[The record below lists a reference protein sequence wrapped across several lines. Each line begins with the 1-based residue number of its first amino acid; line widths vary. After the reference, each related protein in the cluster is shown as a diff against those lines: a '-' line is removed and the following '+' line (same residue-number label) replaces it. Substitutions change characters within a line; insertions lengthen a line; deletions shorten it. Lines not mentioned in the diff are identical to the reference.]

1 VSRDPAGIGVAKAR
15 FYIADGREH
24 SNGVQQM
31 TNENEQR
38 NTDDTVTHG
47 TESVA
52 GADRAMRDAVQKYI
66 DRAGMKIDLK
76 KVEQQIRD
84 KPFPSAAIAA
94 AVGFVVGGGLVTRP
108 GMALIAL
115 FGRSAAR
122 ETMTNVVSGRV
133 RRKFR

>member
-1 VSRDPAGIGVAKAR
+1 
-15 FYIADGREH
+15 
-24 SNGVQQM
+24 M

-52 GADRAMRDAVQKYI
+52 AMRDAVQKYI
-66 DRAGMKIDLK
+66 DRAGIKVDLK

-94 AVGFVVGGGLVTRP
+94 AVGFVVGGGLV
-108 GMALIAL
+108 ACN
-115 FGRSAAR
+115 S
-122 ETMTNVVSGRV
+122 
-133 RRKFR
+133 

>member
-1 VSRDPAGIGVAKAR
+1 
-15 FYIADGREH
+15 
-24 SNGVQQM
+24 M

-38 NTDDTVTHG
+38 NTDDTITHG

-52 GADRAMRDAVQKYI
+52 SADRAMRDAVQKYI
-66 DRAGMKIDLK
+66 DRAGIKVDLK

-94 AVGFVVGGGLVTRP
+94 VGFVVGGGLVTRP
-108 GMALIAL
+108 GMALVAL

-122 ETMTNVVSGRV
+122 ETMTNVVSGKV